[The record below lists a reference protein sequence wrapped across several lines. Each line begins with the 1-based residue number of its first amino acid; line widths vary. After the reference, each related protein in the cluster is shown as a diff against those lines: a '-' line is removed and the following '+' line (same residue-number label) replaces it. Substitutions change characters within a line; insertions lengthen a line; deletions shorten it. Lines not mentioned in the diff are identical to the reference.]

1 MSVMIMVQIPKF
13 DLDALKE
20 TAAENQLEFL
30 GYGEHFVFDRTVK
43 GYAIKGPFLEYPIV
57 FKEDGDIV
65 FEVKDQDEKEIAEGI
80 ISLYNEN
87 LIKNKIKDFAVNNGY
102 RIEEGLF
109 EYKLLKGNE
118 EIKIKLLNDSFKVLV
133 KGIQGKKCESL
144 VNQII
149 GENAKTLEKQ
159 YTQEYY
165 LESFESYKN
174 KSENT
179 NLNIL

>member
-1 MSVMIMVQIPKF
+1 MSVMITVQIPEF
-13 DLDALKE
+13 DLDILKE
-20 TAAENQLEFL
+20 TTIENNLEFL
-30 GYGEHFVFDRTVK
+30 GYGEHFIFNRTVK

-65 FEVKDQDEKEIAEGI
+65 FEVKDQDEKEIVEGI

-87 LIKNKIKDFAVNNGY
+87 LIKKKIKNFAINNGY

-109 EYKLLKGNE
+109 EYKLIKGNE
-118 EIKIKLLNDSFKVLV
+118 EIKIKLLNDSFKISV
-133 KGIQGKKCESL
+133 KGIQGKRCEIL
-144 VNQII
+144 ANQII
-149 GENAKTLEKQ
+149 GENTKTLEKQ

-165 LESFESYKN
+165 LESFEPNKN
-174 KSENT
+174 KSKNV

>member
-1 MSVMIMVQIPKF
+1 MSVMITIQIPEF
-13 DLDALKE
+13 DLDVLRE
-20 TAAENQLEFL
+20 TAIENNLEFL
-30 GYGEHFVFDRTVK
+30 DYEEHLVFDRTVK
-43 GYAIKGPFLEYPIV
+43 GYAIKGPFLEYPVV
-57 FKEDGDIV
+57 FKEDGNIV
-65 FEVKDQDEKEIAEGI
+65 FEVKNQDEKEIVEGI

-87 LIKNKIKDFAVNNGY
+87 LIKKKIKNFAINNGY

-133 KGIQGKKCESL
+133 KGIQGKKCETL
-144 VNQII
+144 VHQII

-165 LESFESYKN
+165 LESFESQQKENKN
-174 KSENT
+174 I
-179 NLNIL
+179 NIL

>member
-1 MSVMIMVQIPKF
+1 MITVQIPEF
-13 DLDALKE
+13 DLDVLKE
-20 TAAENQLEFL
+20 TAIENELEFL
-30 GYGEHFVFDRTVK
+30 GYGEHFIFDRTVK

-65 FEVKDQDEKEIAEGI
+65 FEVKDQDEKDIAEGI

-87 LIKNKIKDFAVNNGY
+87 LIKKKIKNFAINNGY

-109 EYKLLKGNE
+109 EYKLIKGNE
-118 EIKIKLLNDSFKVLV
+118 EIKIKLLNDSFKVSV
-133 KGIQGKKCESL
+133 KGIQGKNCETL

-149 GENAKTLEKQ
+149 GENTRTLEKQ

-165 LESFESYKN
+165 LESFELYKN

>member
-1 MSVMIMVQIPKF
+1 MSVMIVVQIPEF

-20 TAAENQLEFL
+20 TATENQLEFL

-87 LIKNKIKDFAVNNGY
+87 LIKNKIKNFAVNNGY

-109 EYKLLKGNE
+109 EYRLIKGNE
-118 EIKIKLLNDSFKVLV
+118 EIKIKLLNDSFKVSV
-133 KGIQGKKCESL
+133 KGVQGKKCESL

-149 GENAKTLEKQ
+149 GENARTLEKQ

-165 LESFESYKN
+165 LESFESQQKEN
-174 KSENT
+174 K

>member
-1 MSVMIMVQIPKF
+1 MIVVQIPEF
-13 DLDALKE
+13 DLDVLKE
-20 TAAENQLEFL
+20 TAAENNLEFL
-30 GYGEHFVFDRTVK
+30 DYGEHFVFDRTVK
-43 GYAIKGPFLEYPIV
+43 GYAIKGPFLEYPVV

-87 LIKNKIKDFAVNNGY
+87 LIKKKIKNFAINNGY

-109 EYKLLKGNE
+109 EYKLIKGNE
-118 EIKIKLLNDSFKVLV
+118 EIRIKLLSDAFKVSV
-133 KGIQGKKCESL
+133 KGVQGKKCESL
-144 VNQII
+144 VNHII

-165 LESFESYKN
+165 LESFESHKN
-174 KSENT
+174 KSENM

>member
-1 MSVMIMVQIPKF
+1 MSVMIVVQIPEF
-13 DLDALKE
+13 DLDVLKE
-20 TAAENQLEFL
+20 TATENNLKFL

-65 FEVKDQDEKEIAEGI
+65 FEVKDQDEKEIVEGI

-87 LIKNKIKDFAVNNGY
+87 LIKKKIKSFAINNGY
-102 RIEEGLF
+102 RIEEGVF

-118 EIKIKLLNDSFKVLV
+118 EIRIKLLSDSFKVSV
-133 KGIQGKKCESL
+133 KGVKGKKCEAL

-149 GENAKTLEKQ
+149 GENAKVLEKQ
-159 YTQEYY
+159 HTQEYY
-165 LESFESYKN
+165 LESFESQQKEN
-174 KSENT
+174 K

>member
-1 MSVMIMVQIPKF
+1 MSVMIVVQIPEF
-13 DLDALKE
+13 DLDVLKE
-20 TAAENQLEFL
+20 TAAENDLEFL
-30 GYGEHFVFDRTVK
+30 DYAEHFVFDRTVK

-87 LIKNKIKDFAVNNGY
+87 LIKKKIKNFAINNGY
-102 RIEEGLF
+102 RVEEGLF
-109 EYKLLKGNE
+109 EYKLIKGNE
-118 EIKIKLLNDSFKVLV
+118 EIKIKLLNDGFKVSV
-133 KGIQGKKCESL
+133 RGIQGKKCEAL
-144 VNQII
+144 VNQIV
-149 GENAKTLEKQ
+149 GEKAKTLEKQ

-165 LESFESYKN
+165 LESFELNKN
-174 KSENT
+174 KSENK